1 MLSVAIVWPL
11 AGVVA
16 DAFRLRGAF
25 WMYASG
31 TLLLGGGALL
41 LWSRAEEEEARD
53 GLTSARGR
61 D

>member
-1 MLSVAIVWPL
+1 MAIVWPL

-16 DAFRLRGAF
+16 DVFRLQGAF

-41 LWSRAEEEEARD
+41 LWSRAEGEEARD

-61 D
+61 G